1 MNVPKNSDPK
11 YFVYA
16 ETLLNKRK
24 SVDKNRFFKQLK
36 RSQIDET
43 DNRLFPTNS
52 WSVKASQLKLM
63 VKSSFMKIFWLAM
76 HFDSCVKEAAEKSN
90 TEKMLTDITWKD
102 LIARVFKIHQPA
114 RQYPYFMQYYRG
126 RRNSI

>member
-1 MNVPKNSDPK
+1 MNVPKNFDPK

-43 DNRLFPTNS
+43 DNRLFTTN
-52 WSVKASQLKLM
+52 
-63 VKSSFMKIFWLAM
+63 
-76 HFDSCVKEAAEKSN
+76 
-90 TEKMLTDITWKD
+90 
-102 LIARVFKIHQPA
+102 
-114 RQYPYFMQYYRG
+114 
-126 RRNSI
+126 

>member
-1 MNVPKNSDPK
+1 MNVPKNFDPK

-43 DNRLFPTNS
+43 DNRLFTTNS

-63 VKSSFMKIFWLAM
+63 VKSSFIKIF
-76 HFDSCVKEAAEKSN
+76 
-90 TEKMLTDITWKD
+90 
-102 LIARVFKIHQPA
+102 
-114 RQYPYFMQYYRG
+114 
-126 RRNSI
+126 